1 MKTLKNILKIKT
13 FVVLI
18 SMMTLTALY
27 AGVFASS
34 PTAFKDVPA
43 SYWGYK
49 NIQRAYTD
57 GVVSGTDYSE
67 KTGERNFSPEAK
79 LTMAQFTTILTRAF
93 YADELAA
100 STAGNEPDAKWYAA
114 TQDVCE
120 KHNLTKG
127 CSWTDAEYSSSR
139 YQMAR
144 IMYNLLVDKGVTLP
158 TEAELTAAQ
167 AKIADFD
174 KIYFAQDKKAV
185 SAVVALGLITG
196 KDDAGNFKGNDDVT
210 RAEAATIYCRLADFM
225 NNGGAAQKPEQP
237 VEKPEEPVV
246 KPEPKPE
253 IPVEKPVTGNSGAV
267 GTLSDTPVTLSL
279 STHKPVVDYWSKASA
294 DVQAITDKDMFNA
307 TVQTMKDKDTEVFE
321 EQGNIVKNNINYNYA
336 CWDYSKVDA
345 NVRKNISGALT
356 GLSGYGSYGFAR
368 SLSNSDSTNLAV
380 ITYSL
385 NNGHKAKLDQ
395 VFAPIFAQFH
405 SGMSDKE
412 KAEIMLKAITDRF
425 EYGSGT
431 FDWTSENRVG
441 DCDNFAYA
449 VKVIFNAAGIPTYN
463 VSGDVYNG
471 AHMWNRAYIDGKW
484 YVVDATCAEYGYDG
498 IMTSEAHKEIY
509 KYTFDYENSDRA
521 KIIKALVEAVYNQ

>member
-18 SMMTLTALY
+18 SMMTLMALY

-120 KHNLTKG
+120 KHDLTNG
-127 CSWTDAEYSSSR
+127 YNFVNAEYESSR

-144 IMYNLLVDKGVTLP
+144 IMYYVLVDKGITLP
-158 TEAELTAAQ
+158 SDAEITAAQ
-167 AKIADFD
+167 SKIADWNRIPERN
-174 KIYFAQDKKAV
+174 KTSVATVFAM
-185 SAVVALGLITG
+185 GLITG
-196 KDDAGNFKGNDDVT
+196 KDEAGNFVGNDSVT
-210 RAEAATIYCRLADFM
+210 RAEAATVYCRLADVI
-225 NNGGAAQKPEQP
+225 NAGGSVQKPEQP
-237 VEKPEEPVV
+237 VEKPEESVV

-253 IPVEKPVTGNSGAV
+253 IPVETPVTGNSGAV

-279 STHKPVVDYWSKASA
+279 STHKPVVDYWSKAPA
-294 DVQAITDKDMFNA
+294 DVQAITDKDAFNA
-307 TVQTMKDKDTEVFE
+307 AVQTLKDKDIEAFRL
-321 EQGNIVKNNINYNYA
+321 QGRTTNNVYYNYA
-336 CWDYSKVDA
+336 CFD
-345 NVRKNISGALT
+345 NVVNADKAKAVGSAVQS
-356 GLSGYGSYGFAR
+356 LSGYGTYLRMSKLANAD
-368 SLSNSDSTNLAV
+368 SSNVGV
-380 ITYSL
+380 IVYHI
-385 NNGHKAKLDQ
+385 NDEYKAQLDE
-395 VFAPIFAQFH
+395 VFTPIFAQFR

-431 FDWTSENRVG
+431 FDWLSENRVG
-441 DCDNFAYA
+441 DCDNYA
-449 VKVIFNAAGIPTYN
+449 VVVRSIFNAAGIPTT
-463 VSGDVYNG
+463 VASSQVYNG
-471 AHMWNRAYIDGKW
+471 HHMWNQAYLDGEW
-484 YVVDATCAEYGYDG
+484 YFVDATCAEYGYEG
-498 IMTSEAHKEIY
+498 VMTIAEHEKIY
-509 KYTFDYENSDRA
+509 KYSYNMTGEC
-521 KIIKALVEAVYNQ
+521 KIIRTLVEAAYN

>member
-13 FVVLI
+13 FIVLI

-57 GVVSGTDYSE
+57 GVVSGTDYNE

-120 KHNLTKG
+120 KRGLTKG
-127 CSWTDAEYSSSR
+127 SNWDNADYPSSR
-139 YQMAR
+139 YQMAS
-144 IMYNLLVDKGVTLP
+144 IIYNILIDKGVTLP
-158 TEAELTAAQ
+158 NETELTAAQ
-167 AKIADFD
+167 AKIGDWDQIFFID
-174 KIYFAQDKKAV
+174 DRKAV
-185 SAVVALGLITG
+185 STVVALGLITG
-196 KDDAGNFKGNDDVT
+196 KDNNGNFMGNDSVT

-225 NNGGAAQKPEQP
+225 NNGSVQKPEQP
-237 VEKPEEPVV
+237 AEKPEEPVV
-246 KPEPKPE
+246 KPEPKLE
-253 IPVEKPVTGNSGAV
+253 SPVEKPVTGNSGAV

-279 STHKPVVDYWSKASA
+279 STHKPVVDYWNKAPA
-294 DVQAITDKDMFNA
+294 DVQAITDKDAFNA
-307 TVQTMKDKDTEVFE
+307 AVQTMKDKDIEAFE
-321 EQGNIVKNNINYNYA
+321 RKGQIVNNINYNYVCFA
-336 CWDYSKVDA
+336 DDWSND
-345 NVRKNISGALT
+345 NISNVNKAIAA
-356 GLSGYGSYGFAR
+356 LSGYGTYVLR
-368 SLSNSDSTNLAV
+368 SSLPNADDTNIGVATYDINSER
-380 ITYSL
+380 
-385 NNGHKAKLDQ
+385 KAQFDE
-395 VFAPIFAQFH
+395 VFAPIFAQFR

-431 FDWTSENRVG
+431 FDWFSENKVG
-441 DCDNFAYA
+441 DCDNFAGV
-449 VKVIFNAAGIPTYN
+449 VKSIFNAAGIPAVNT
-463 VSGDVYNG
+463 GGTVYNG
-471 AHMWNRAYIDGKW
+471 SHMWNVAFLDGEW
-484 YVVDATCAEYGYDG
+484 YFVDATCAEYGYDG
-498 IMTSEAHKEIY
+498 VMTVAQHESIY
-509 KYTFDYENSDRA
+509 KYKYPENTSLN
-521 KIIKALVEAVYNQ
+521 IVKALVEAAYN

>member
-1 MKTLKNILKIKT
+1 MKTLKNILKPKT
-13 FVVLI
+13 LIVLI
-18 SMMTLTALY
+18 AMMTLTVLTT
-27 AGVFASS
+27 GIFASS
-34 PTAFKDVPA
+34 PAAFKDVPS

-57 GVVSGTDYSE
+57 GVVSGTDYNE
-67 KTGERNFSPEAK
+67 KTGERKFSPEAK

-93 YADELAA
+93 YADDLAA

-120 KHNLTKG
+120 KRGLTKG
-127 CSWTDAEYSSSR
+127 FSFYNAEVESSR
-139 YQMAR
+139 YQMAT
-144 IMYNLLVDKGVTLP
+144 IIYNILVDKGVTLP
-158 TEAELTAAQ
+158 TDTELTAAQ
-167 AKIADFD
+167 AKIGDWDRIAEERYR
-174 KIYFAQDKKAV
+174 KPIAT
-185 SAVVALGLITG
+185 VVAMGIITG
-196 KDDAGNFKGNDDVT
+196 KDSSGSFVGADYVT
-210 RAEAATIYCRLADFM
+210 RAEAATIYCRLADVI
-225 NNGGAAQKPEQP
+225 NAGGSVQKPEQP

-279 STHKPVVDYWSKASA
+279 STHKPVVDYWSKAPA
-294 DVQAITDKDMFNA
+294 DVQTLTDKDMFNA
-307 TVQTMKDKDTEVFE
+307 AVQTMKDKDIEMFE
-321 EQGNIVKNNINYNYA
+321 EQGNVVKNNVYYNYA

-345 NVRKNISGALT
+345 NLRKNISGAV
-356 GLSGYGSYGFAR
+356 GSLSGYGSYGFAR
-368 SLSNSDSTNLAV
+368 NLSNAENPELAV
-380 ITYSL
+380 IKYSL
-385 NNGHKAKLDQ
+385 NSERKAQFDE

-425 EYGSGT
+425 EYGSGR
-431 FDWTSENRVG
+431 FDWTSENKVG
-441 DCDNFAYA
+441 NCDSFADA
-449 VKVIFNAAGIPTYN
+449 TKNIFNAAGIPTYN

-498 IMTSEAHKEIY
+498 VMTSEEHKNIY
-509 KYTFDYENSDRA
+509 KYTFDYDNSDRA
-521 KIIKALVEAVYNQ
+521 KIISALVNAACN